1 MNVITVDTTN
11 QSDKVNRVKVY
22 INGTQET
29 SFEDSTYPSL
39 NLETNANNSVK
50 HWIGAKFDGSTIEH
64 YYDGYLS
71 YFHLVD
77 GSALDPTNF
86 GETKNNVFIPN
97 NWWINIWNKW
107 FQTRV

>member
-1 MNVITVDTTN
+1 MDERHRTVDTT
-11 QSDKVNRVKVY
+11 QSTDPIELKY
-22 INGTQET
+22 IYNGTQET
-29 SFEDSTYPSL
+29 SFGTSTYPSL

-77 GSALDPTNF
+77 GSA
-86 GETKNNVFIPN
+86 
-97 NWWINIWNKW
+97 
-107 FQTRV
+107 